1 MRTAVSVTIPIIVK
15 AAKASAY
22 KCRFRE
28 ERGRMSSILFVA
40 THATDN
46 PFKAITPFEMA
57 AVAADSGHEVSIA
70 LLGDAV
76 FLMNERISK
85 ELKCLGAAPFIEAL
99 EGVTSRGVPIYVC
112 GTCMKAR
119 GIADD
124 DLKRHSANPMNK
136 GVFIELAAQSDN
148 VVTF

>member
-1 MRTAVSVTIPIIVK
+1 M
-15 AAKASAY
+15 AS
-22 KCRFRE
+22 
-28 ERGRMSSILFVA
+28 MLFVA

-57 AVAADSGHEVSIA
+57 AAAAESGHEVSIV

-76 FLMNERISK
+76 FLLK
-85 ELKCLGAAPFIEAL
+85 EEIAEGLKCLGAAPFNQALKTTAAL
-99 EGVTSRGVPIYVC
+99 EIPIFAC

-119 GIADD
+119 GVTDE
-124 DLKRHSANPMNK
+124 DLRRSGASPMNK
-136 GVFIELAAQSDN
+136 GVFVELVAESDN

>member
-1 MRTAVSVTIPIIVK
+1 M
-15 AAKASAY
+15 AS
-22 KCRFRE
+22 
-28 ERGRMSSILFVA
+28 MLFVA

-57 AVAADSGHEVSIA
+57 AVAADSGHEVSMA

-76 FLMNERISK
+76 FLMK
-85 ELKCLGAAPFIEAL
+85 EQIAEGLKSLGVTTFKEAL
-99 EGVTSRGVPIYVC
+99 ESVISRGIPVFVC

-119 GIADD
+119 GITDD

-148 VVTF
+148 VVNF